1 MNEMAQK
8 FFDQIGIFS
17 PNLLGALLVLV
28 VGWIVAIIAAGIAR
42 KVLGKTSIDNKVA
55 NWMAEPGGKPVP
67 VEEWGARLIFYL
79 IMLLVLVAFFQT
91 LHLTVVTEP
100 INNLLKSFVGAVP
113 NILRAGLYVL
123 MAWIIGTVA
132 RKLVSGALQAAK
144 LDEKLGSAAGEPP
157 KPGQK
162 PMALSQSLS
171 DAVYWLVFLFFI
183 PPVLE
188 ALGMQALLEPVNSML
203 SKFLSFLPNLMGAS
217 ITVIVGW
224 FVARIVQRIVTSLLA
239 SAGVDGLADRWGLG
253 SALGKQKF
261 SQIIG
266 LVLYCLILTPVVI
279 AGLDQ
284 LKMEAITRP
293 ASEML
298 GRVFNL
304 VPQLFGAALIL
315 IIAWVVAKVVGGLVA
330 NLLAGLGFNNV
341 MVKLGLAR
349 QAIEGKRAPAAVVG
363 MVVGISIQLTA
374 ATAAAETLGLDGV
387 RLIIQDFIG
396 FAGRVVLGLILFGL
410 GLALAQ
416 VVSTAVSAAG
426 TAKSRLTAL
435 VAKIGI
441 TVMVGAMALRA
452 TGVADSIVNLS
463 FGALVI
469 GLAAAGAL
477 AFGFGGRRVAN
488 ELLASWKS
496 SFDRQSKGGN

>member
-1 MNEMAQK
+1 MNELFQK
-8 FFDQIGIFS
+8 FVDQIGTFS
-17 PNLLGALLVLV
+17 PHLLGALLVLV
-28 VGWIVAIIAAGIAR
+28 VGW
-42 KVLGKTSIDNKVA
+42 
-55 NWMAEPGGKPVP
+55 M
-67 VEEWGARLIFYL
+67 
-79 IMLLVLVAFFQT
+79 
-91 LHLTVVTEP
+91 
-100 INNLLKSFVGAVP
+100 
-113 NILRAGLYVL
+113 
-123 MAWIIGTVA
+123 
-132 RKLVSGALQAAK
+132 
-144 LDEKLGSAAGEPP
+144 
-157 KPGQK
+157 
-162 PMALSQSLS
+162 
-171 DAVYWLVFLFFI
+171 LVFLFFI

-203 SKFLSFLPNLMGAS
+203 TKFLGFLPNLIGAGVT
-217 ITVIVGW
+217 ILVGW
-224 FVARIVQRIVTSLLA
+224 FVARIVQRIVSSLLA

-279 AGLDQ
+279 GGLDQ

-298 GRVFNL
+298 GRIFNL
-304 VPQLFGAALIL
+304 VPQLFGAALIM
-315 IIAWVVAKVVGGLVA
+315 IIAWVLAKVVGSLVT

-341 MVKLGLAR
+341 IVKLGLAR
-349 QAIEGKRAPAAVVG
+349 QAVEGKRAPAAVVG
-363 MVVGISIQLTA
+363 LVIGLAIQLTA

-396 FAGRVVLGLILFGL
+396 FAGHVVLGLILFGL

-416 VVSTAVSAAG
+416 VVSSAVSAAG
-426 TAKSRLTAL
+426 TPKSRLIAV

-452 TGVADSIVNLS
+452 TGVADSIVNLG
-463 FGALVI
+463 FGSLVI

-477 AFGFGGRRVAN
+477 AFGLGGRRVAN
-488 ELLASWKS
+488 ELLAAWKTN
-496 SFDRQSKGGN
+496 FDRQSKGGS